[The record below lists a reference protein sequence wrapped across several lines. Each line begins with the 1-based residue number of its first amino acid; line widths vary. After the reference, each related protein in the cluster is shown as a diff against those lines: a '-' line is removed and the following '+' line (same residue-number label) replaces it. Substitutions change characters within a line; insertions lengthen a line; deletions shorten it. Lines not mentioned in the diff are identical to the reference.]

1 MKIDINNIPAQ
12 GKLTIEE
19 EIDASSLDLETDLVR
34 FIKPLK
40 VKADVSKITNT
51 VTVDLILNTSMQTN
65 CSRCLN
71 EIEIDFKKNLK
82 LHYPVNKLKPV
93 IDLVQDIREEIMIDY
108 PVRPLCNPDCKG
120 LCPKCG
126 KNLNEGGC
134 SCATT

>member
-82 LHYPVNKLKPV
+82 LHYPVSKLKPV